1 MTHRIS
7 DHFKKVL
14 DDTGLP
20 WEIVQ
25 GSKHKKLF
33 LAGRYAGTI
42 PIGRKT
48 SLGRSTKNVEAQI
61 KRLVKERAQ

>member
-25 GSKHKKLF
+25 GTKHKKLY
-33 LAGRYAGTI
+33 LAGRYIGTI
-42 PIGRKT
+42 PIGRKS
-48 SLGRSTKNVEAQI
+48 SLGRATRNVEAQI
-61 KRLVKERAQ
+61 RRLAKEVTP